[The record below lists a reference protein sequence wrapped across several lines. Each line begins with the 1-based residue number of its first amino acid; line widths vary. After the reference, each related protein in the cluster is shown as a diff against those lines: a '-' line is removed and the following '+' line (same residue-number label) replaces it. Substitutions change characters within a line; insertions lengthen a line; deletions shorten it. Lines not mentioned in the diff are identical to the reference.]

1 MGRKILFTTGSMN
14 QTVQMHQI
22 ATELPEFDCWFS
34 HLFSD
39 APAINAAI
47 KHTTWIDGT
56 ILGNEFRLNSENYL
70 RTHNLQIDYKAEL
83 NDYDLVVYCSDLMI
97 PKRMRRPKT
106 IWIQEGMVD
115 KLTIASKIVKAL
127 GLPRWFSFNTSL
139 NGSSNIC
146 DIYCVASEGYK
157 DYFAKRG
164 SETSKMIVTGMPNYD
179 DLIKFSNN
187 DFPYRDY
194 VMVATSDM
202 RETFRFENRPAFIR
216 QAVKIANGKRLLF
229 KLHPNEKYDRAEA
242 EIRKHAPADTLIFQA
257 GNTNEMIANCS
268 ELITQYSTVVY
279 TGIALGKKVHS
290 YFDIN
295 ELNRLAPLQNGGTS
309 AKNIANICRAF
320 VEHTGPKEDFVK
332 NFKFRPVLFKYSDA
346 NPVLDTAVSA

>member
-22 ATELPEFDCWFS
+22 AKELPEFDCWFS

-39 APAINAAI
+39 AVTINAAI
-47 KHTTWIDGT
+47 KHTSWIDGT
-56 ILGNEFRLNSENYL
+56 ILGNEFRLNSEKYL

-97 PKRMRRPKT
+97 PKRMRSSKT

-115 KLTIASKIVKAL
+115 KLTVASRIVKTL

-157 DYFAKRG
+157 NYFAERG
-164 SETSKMIVTGMPNYD
+164 SEPSKMIVTGMPNYD
-179 DLIKFSNN
+179 NQERFLNN
-187 DFPYRDY
+187 DFPYQDY
-194 VMVATSDM
+194 VMVATTDF
-202 RETFRFENRPAFIR
+202 RETFRFENRPAFIKK
-216 QAVKIANGKRLLF
+216 AVGIANGRRLLF

-242 EIRKHAPADTLIFQA
+242 EIRKYAPADTLIYQS
-257 GNTNEMIANCS
+257 GNTDEMIANCC

-290 YFDIN
+290 YFDLD
-295 ELNRLAPLQNGGTS
+295 ELYRLAPIQNGGTS
-309 AKNIANICRAF
+309 AKNIANICRDF
-320 VEHTGPKEDFVK
+320 VEHNGPKEDFVK
-332 NFKFRPVLFKYSDA
+332 NYKFRPVLFKYTD
-346 NPVLDTAVSA
+346 NNRVLKAASA